1 MADTGSSLAHRLL
14 DQFFVTGTVERVEPI
29 ARRMRRIA
37 IAAPALRSSAY
48 VPGQQVRVCVAG
60 TTSRLGPLG
69 VTLRTYSV
77 WEHSGDGLELC
88 VLDHGDGPGSAWA
101 RTLVVGD
108 PVRFSAPKGGFT
120 LRPAKRHVFVG
131 EETASVAFGAMLR
144 ALPPD
149 AGIQGVVEAD
159 GPEDDLPLPRAERLL
174 RLHRNG
180 AAAYSSQPL
189 ADAVAALDLN
199 ADQAVAYVAGEA
211 RTCQDVHRR
220 LVETHGFDRRSVVV
234 KPFWTP
240 GKRGM
245 E

>member
-1 MADTGSSLAHRLL
+1 MADPGSSLAHRLL
-14 DQFFVTGTVERVEPI
+14 DQFFLTGSVERVESI
-29 ARRMRRIA
+29 ARRMLRIA
-37 IAAPALRSSAY
+37 IAAPALRSCAY

-60 TTSRLGPLG
+60 TSGRFGPLG

-77 WEHSGDGLELC
+77 WDHSGGGIELC

-101 RTLVVGD
+101 RNLAVGD
-108 PVRFSAPKGGFT
+108 TVRFSAPKGGFT

-144 ALPPD
+144 ALPAD
-149 AGIQGVVEAD
+149 AEIQGVVEAE
-159 GPEDDLPLPRAERLL
+159 GPQGELPLPRGERLL

-180 AAAYSSQPL
+180 AAAYRSRPL
-189 ADAVAALDLN
+189 ADAVAALDLT

-211 RTCQDVHRR
+211 RTCQDVRRR

>member
-1 MADTGSSLAHRLL
+1 MADTGSSLAQRLL

-29 ARRMRRIA
+29 ARRMLRIV
-37 IAAPALRSSAY
+37 IAAAALRSSAFL
-48 VPGQQVRVCVAG
+48 PGQQVRVCVAG
-60 TTSRLGPLG
+60 TAGRLGPLG
-69 VTLRTYSV
+69 ITLRTYSV

-101 RTLVVGD
+101 RTLAAGD
-108 PVRFSAPKGGFT
+108 TVRFCAPKGGFT

-144 ALPPD
+144 ALPAD
-149 AGIQGVVEAD
+149 AEIQGVVETD
-159 GPEDDLPLPRAERLL
+159 SPQDDLPLPRGDRLV
-174 RLHRNG
+174 RLYRNG
-180 AAAYSSQPL
+180 AAAHSSRPL

-199 ADQAVAYVAGEA
+199 RDQAVAYVAGEV
-211 RTCQDVHRR
+211 RTCQDVRR
-220 LVETHGFDRRSVVV
+220 LLVETHGFDRRSVVV